1 MIHAIT
7 RNVSG
12 FTIASVIVIAC
23 VAAIDQFGDKLETGT
38 DIISRLIVLEQAAE
52 PYETI
57 RAEKK

>member
-12 FTIASVIVIAC
+12 FAIASVIVIAC